1 MSPRRGALTSDAA
14 GPRAARRVDT
24 RATESDIRAAVSS
37 IDLAP
42 LMKPASIAV
51 VGASQRMT
59 RATRVVANLQRFGYA
74 GRIFPINPRYADVL
88 GLPCYPELASTPE
101 RADSVVVAIPAEHVP
116 DVLRAAVA
124 AGVRGAVVLSSGFAE
139 AGPEG
144 QRRQAEL
151 ERLASDHGLLIC
163 GPNCYG
169 VFNIRLGAATFSAD
183 MAEPL
188 RPGAVG
194 VVSQSGGFSHAIG
207 EYLMQQRH
215 IGLSYIVSCG
225 NQAGLTVEDYVEFLV
240 EDDDTTVVG
249 AFVEGFKKPERFRRA
264 AARAHELRKPIVVL
278 KVGRSENARQAML
291 AHTGSLA
298 GTPEI
303 IEAALRQSGVVQV
316 SSINEM
322 IDTLALLSAATRY
335 HPRAWR
341 VGILSGLGGE
351 CGRASDAADRAG
363 VELPP
368 LSPAS
373 VERLRSFMPDF
384 ANPRNPLDG
393 TGAMYEDAR
402 LFPQIFDTLLRDEA
416 IDVLAVNLRVNVPKP
431 GGLAPSRQFSRAM
444 SEAMRGGADRL
455 VVAFSSFA
463 GGDLDPE
470 VIHTL
475 AEAGVPFLES
485 TETTM
490 LALRNAREHRRFLE
504 RPIEPSAGFVPP
516 RAITRPLGRG
526 VLTSAE
532 AARILTDFGIPPA
545 ETIPAKDAE
554 QAVRAADSLGY
565 PVVIKIDSPDIAHK
579 TDVGGVRV
587 GCCDA
592 AAVRAAVVDVF
603 DSVRRH
609 APAARLDGVQVQRMV
624 AGGTE
629 MILGVKTDPLF
640 GPAVVCGFGGI
651 FVEQLRDVS
660 VRVPPIGRADAMA
673 MVDELRASAVLRG
686 ARGRATA
693 DVDALA
699 DTIVRLAALAEA
711 HRQSLRALDINPL
724 LVLDAGRGVVAVD
737 WLIELA

>member
-1 MSPRRGALTSDAA
+1 
-14 GPRAARRVDT
+14 
-24 RATESDIRAAVSS
+24 VSS

-74 GRIFPINPRYADVL
+74 GRVFPINPRYTEVL
-88 GLPCYPELASTPE
+88 GLPCYPDLASTPE
-101 RADSVVVAIPAEHVP
+101 RADTVVVAIPAENVP
-116 DVLRAAVA
+116 HVLRAAVA

-144 QRRQAEL
+144 QERQSEL

-183 MAEPL
+183 VAEPL
-188 RPGAVG
+188 RPGSVG
-194 VVSQSGGFSHAIG
+194 IVSQSGGFSHAIG
-207 EYLMQQRH
+207 EYLMQQRQV
-215 IGLSYIVSCG
+215 GLSYIVSCG

-240 EDDDTTVVG
+240 ADG
-249 AFVEGFKKPERFRRA
+249 AFVEGFKKPEQFRRA
-264 AARAHELRKPIVVL
+264 AARARELSKPIVVL

-303 IEAALRQSGVVQV
+303 IEAMLRQSGVVQV
-316 SSINEM
+316 SSLNEM
-322 IDTLALLSAATRY
+322 IDTLALLSASARRA
-335 HPRAWR
+335 PGAWR

-373 VERLRSFMPDF
+373 VERMRSFMPDF
-384 ANPRNPLDG
+384 ANPRNPVDG

-402 LFPQIFDTLLRDEA
+402 LFPRLFDTLLHDDA

-431 GGLAPSRQFSRAM
+431 GGPAPSRQFSQAM
-444 SEAMRGGADRL
+444 SEALRGGANRL

-485 TETTM
+485 TETAM

-504 RPIEPSAGFVPP
+504 QPIAASAEPVTP
-516 RAITRPLGRG
+516 RAVARPLGRG
-526 VLTSAE
+526 VLANAE
-532 AARILTDFGIPPA
+532 AARMLTDFGIPLA
-545 ETIPAKDAE
+545 ETIPVKDAE

-587 GCCDA
+587 GCRDA
-592 AAVRAAVVDVF
+592 AAVRGAVADVLQA
-603 DSVRRH
+603 VRRQ
-609 APAARLDGVQVQRMV
+609 APAARLDGVLVQRMV

-651 FVEQLRDVS
+651 FVEQLHDVS
-660 VRVPPIGRADAMA
+660 VRVPPVGRAEALAMI
-673 MVDELRASAVLRG
+673 DELRGAALLRG
-686 ARGRATA
+686 ARGRAAA

-699 DTIVRLAALAEA
+699 DAIVRLAALAEA
-711 HRQSLRALDINPL
+711 HRPSLRALDINPL
-724 LVLDAGRGVVAVD
+724 LVLDAGQGVVAVD
-737 WLIELA
+737 WLIEIA